1 MKITA
6 ILTDGSELTE
16 EQLCLWA
23 LDHVPYFAVPRY
35 IEFRNDLPRTPTSKV
50 RKVQLREEG
59 FTAAT
64 WDREAAGISV
74 RRSGVTRPRSG

>member
-6 ILTDGSELTE
+6 ILTDNSQLTE
-16 EQLCLWA
+16 ERLCLWA

-35 IEFRNDLPRTPTSKV
+35 IEFRKDLPKTPTSKV

-59 FTAAT
+59 LTADT

-74 RRSGVTRPRSG
+74 RRSGVSRPSSR